1 MICATNSLSWLKT
14 SSKIS
19 HDSFF
24 SHALFGIFGFR
35 NDIFFNNVAP
45 NLQIVFSIV
54 HQSIALWLWLD
65 SSSLKLNIENIVQ

>member
-1 MICATNSLSWLKT
+1 
-14 SSKIS
+14 
-19 HDSFF
+19 
-24 SHALFGIFGFR
+24 LFGIFGFR
-35 NDIFFNNVAP
+35 NDIIFNNIAP